1 LSKRRERTIIEE
13 WNSIKS
19 PSAPNIRKVAIG
31 QNTALLILDI
41 QYINCTDDNR
51 PRFVQSL
58 PKIQRLL
65 TQARNMKLPIIYS
78 LTRNGELSD
87 IRKEV
92 KPLTGEYVV
101 KSSVDKFYDTNLERL
116 LKTRHIDT
124 VILVGTSAHGAI
136 LHTATGAAIRGFNL
150 IVPLDCISA
159 EDPYAEQYTAWH
171 LANSPGTR
179 KRTIL
184 TITTLIQFH

>member
-13 WNSIKS
+13 WNSIKP

-31 QNTALLILDI
+31 QNTALLILDT

-51 PRFVQSL
+51 PRCIQSL

-101 KSSVDKFYDTNLERL
+101 KSSVDKFYGTNLERL
-116 LKTRHIDT
+116 LKTHHIDT

-184 TITTLIQFH
+184 TIAKLIQFH